1 MPTTYTTVASYTFAS
16 AGTVYTFSSIPSTY
30 TDLVLVMSNIN
41 SGGATGL
48 NIRINGDTGSNYAYM
63 RMYGSS
69 STINSDGDTS
79 LSTGGASIGIID
91 TGVSVVTSN
100 WQNYANTTMFKS
112 IITQHAGP
120 QYNDV
125 YATLW
130 ANTTAINSIQFSQ
143 GGQNFDIGT
152 NFTLYGILKA

>member
-16 AGTVYTFSSIPSTY
+16 AGTTYTFSSIPNTY
-30 TDLVLVMSNIN
+30 TDLVIVLSNIN

-48 NIRINGDTGSNYAYM
+48 NIKVNADSGSNYAYM
-63 RMYGSS
+63 RMYGSGS
-69 STINSDGDTS
+69 NIEADGATS
-79 LSTGGASIGIID
+79 LGTTGQSIGIID
-91 TGVSVVTSN
+91 TGVSTMVSN
-100 WQNYANTTMFKS
+100 WQNYANTNMFKT

-130 ANTTAINSIQFSQ
+130 ASTVAINSIEFSQ